1 MDNVIIMPIVEYVF
15 AFLMMVVFVWGGY
28 MDFIKK
34 WEDNN
39 NAEDK

>member
-15 AFLMMVVFVWGGY
+15 AFLMLAVFAWGAY

-34 WEDNN
+34 WENDDAQN
-39 NAEDK
+39 K